1 MSRFHNAL
9 FLGDAEERVK
19 VLESTNQLS
28 LAYITAATH
37 GLIATSERYCSTA
50 SHALLLSHL
59 LKPLSLYFRST
70 ILPSLVPV
78 RVQSIDEQISVFA
91 YLMATT
97 YVLSPPTST
106 PLSHS
111 LPSLSLSL
119 IHSHS
124 HTHSLSSLSLPS
136 HSLAH
141 RLLELLEAG
150 SIPVPQVTSNATLLQ
165 PPTPILR
172 GTYGHTHTD
181 THSGHMCVTMLH
193 LGYLP

>member
-37 GLIATSERYCSTA
+37 GLTATSERYCSLSCSTA
-50 SHALLLSHL
+50 LSSHKNPCHSMSDSLLQFLLCPSASNLSINRFL
-59 LKPLSLYFRST
+59 FLRTLWPQPMFSR
-70 ILPSLVPV
+70 
-78 RVQSIDEQISVFA
+78 
-91 YLMATT
+91 
-97 YVLSPPTST
+97 
-106 PLSHS
+106 
-111 LPSLSLSL
+111 LSLSL
-119 IHSHS
+119 TLSPTPLSLTHTLSHSHS
-124 HTHSLSSLSLPS
+124 SLT
-136 HSLAH
+136 H

-172 GTYGHTHTD
+172 GTYGHTHTHAYRD
-181 THSGHMCVTMLH
+181 VISI
-193 LGYLP
+193 